1 MKKIITAV
9 AFAFAVIL
17 ITMLIRSNTYS
28 RTEYMLDTVITITA
42 DNKKAVDACFEEI
55 LRLEKLLSAYI
66 PDSDVA
72 KINASSADAPIEV
85 SPETAYLIKKA
96 KEYKKLTNGA
106 FDISIKPVVDLWD
119 IKNELL
125 KKASK

>member
-72 KINASSADAPIEV
+72 KINASSADVPIEV

-96 KEYKKLTNGA
+96 KE
-106 FDISIKPVVDLWD
+106 
-119 IKNELL
+119 
-125 KKASK
+125 